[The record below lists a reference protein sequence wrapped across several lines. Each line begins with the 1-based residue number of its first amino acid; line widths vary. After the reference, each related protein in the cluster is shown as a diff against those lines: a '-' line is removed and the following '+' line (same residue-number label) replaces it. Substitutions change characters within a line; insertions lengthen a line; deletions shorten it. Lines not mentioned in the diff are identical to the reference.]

1 MKLSRG
7 FTLIE
12 IIITIVIMAVAAAL
26 FVAYMGTSVTQ
37 SPASAVLVSD
47 QYKLIQKM
55 EELTG
60 KYRQALASGGG
71 TVADLCTTFKENNV
85 DTLVIDGVNIA
96 DAANTYCTSF
106 TDTTNA
112 YTTTTG
118 NALLVTL
125 SYKGQKLQTVF
136 TK

>member
-1 MKLSRG
+1 MKRNEG

-12 IIITIVIMAVAAAL
+12 VIITIVIMAVAAAL
-26 FVAYMGTSVTQ
+26 FVAYIGPTYTQ
-37 SPASAVLVSD
+37 SPVSTGLVSD

-60 KYRQALASGGG
+60 KYRQALESGGG
-71 TVADLCTTFKENNV
+71 TVADLCTTFKINNV
-85 DTLVIDGVNIA
+85 DTLAIDGVSIV
-96 DAANTYCTSF
+96 DAANTYCASF

-112 YTTTTG
+112 YTTTMG
-118 NALLVTL
+118 NALVVTL
-125 SYKGQKLQTVF
+125 SYNRQKLQTIF

>member
-37 SPASAVLVSD
+37 SPASAVYVGD

-55 EELTG
+55 EELNG
-60 KYRQALASGGG
+60 LYRQALNAEGG
-71 TVADLCTTFKENNV
+71 TISNLCTTLSDKVNSV
-85 DTLVIDGVNIA
+85 AVDGVTA
-96 DAANTYCTSF
+96 DTVCKKLKDSTESYETVEDAF
-106 TDTTNA
+106 
-112 YTTTTG
+112 
-118 NALLVTL
+118 LVTL
-125 SYKGQKLQTVF
+125 SYKGQKLQTIF